1 MWPQGHMKAMFNQ
14 NIEIMLNQKLVIMKK
29 SLFVFAMTATVVLS
43 SCSSYFSVDE
53 MKQNYER
60 RAHSTTIVGK
70 MLKTDEREADVYN
83 NVSVYMNEREVERP
97 FKVIAL
103 GAYRPFII
111 PLIRR
116 ERPRIEK
123 YYFLRAAKQAR
134 KLKADGVII
143 DDKNNYRI
151 IKYTD

>member
-1 MWPQGHMKAMFNQ
+1 MRG
-14 NIEIMLNQKLVIMKK
+14 
-29 SLFVFAMTATVVLS
+29 ATVVTAAPLS
-43 SCSSYFSVDE
+43 LIPSSSIPLPSE
-53 MKQNYER
+53 GG
-60 RAHSTTIVGK
+60 H
-70 MLKTDEREADVYN
+70 
-83 NVSVYMNEREVERP
+83 
-97 FKVIAL
+97 

>member
-1 MWPQGHMKAMFNQ
+1 
-14 NIEIMLNQKLVIMKK
+14 MKK
-29 SLFVFAMTATVVLS
+29 KSILTFTLVAAMTLT
-43 SCSSYFSVDE
+43 SCSSYFSVE
-53 MKQNYER
+53 KMKSNYDR
-60 RAHSTTIVGK
+60 RAHSTTLAGK
-70 MLKTDEREADVYN
+70 LLKTDQREADIYN
-83 NVSVYMNEREVERP
+83 KVTVFMNEKEVTRP
-97 FKVIAL
+97 FQVTAL
-103 GAYRPFII
+103 GAYRPLII

-123 YYFLRAAKQAR
+123 YYFLRAAKQAY

>member
-1 MWPQGHMKAMFNQ
+1 
-14 NIEIMLNQKLVIMKK
+14 MKK
-29 SLFVFAMTATVVLS
+29 KNFVFFLMALAIVLT

-53 MKQNYER
+53 MKKNYER
-60 RAHSTTIVGK
+60 RAHSTTIIGK
-70 MLKTDEREADVYN
+70 LLKTDEREADVYN
-83 NVSVYMNEREVERP
+83 NVSVYMNESEVERP
-97 FKVIAL
+97 FKVVAL
-103 GAYRPFII
+103 GAYRPFVL

-151 IKYTD
+151 IQFTDK

>member
-1 MWPQGHMKAMFNQ
+1 MALA
-14 NIEIMLNQKLVIMKK
+14 I
-29 SLFVFAMTATVVLS
+29 VLK

-53 MKQNYER
+53 MKKNYER
-60 RAHSTTIVGK
+60 RAHSTTIIGK
-70 MLKTDEREADVYN
+70 LLKTDEREADVYN
-83 NVSVYMNEREVERP
+83 NVSVYMNESEVERP
-97 FKVIAL
+97 FKVVAL
-103 GAYRPFII
+103 GAYRPFVL

-151 IKYTD
+151 IQFTDK

>member
-1 MWPQGHMKAMFNQ
+1 
-14 NIEIMLNQKLVIMKK
+14 MKK
-29 SLFVFAMTATVVLS
+29 KNFVFLMALAIVLK

-53 MKQNYER
+53 MKKNYER
-60 RAHSTTIVGK
+60 RAHSTTIIGK
-70 MLKTDEREADVYN
+70 LLKTDEREADVYN
-83 NVSVYMNEREVERP
+83 NVSVYMNESEVERP
-97 FKVIAL
+97 FKVVAL
-103 GAYRPFII
+103 GAYRPFVL

-151 IKYTD
+151 IQFTDK

>member
-1 MWPQGHMKAMFNQ
+1 MKAMFNQ
-14 NIEIMLNQKLVIMKK
+14 NIEIMFNQKLVIMKK
-29 SLFVFAMTATVVLS
+29 SLFVFAMIATVVLS

>member
-1 MWPQGHMKAMFNQ
+1 
-14 NIEIMLNQKLVIMKK
+14 MKK
-29 SLFVFAMTATVVLS
+29 LFISAMVATVLLS
-43 SCSSYFSVDE
+43 SCSAYFSVDK
-53 MKQNYER
+53 MKANYER

-70 MLKTDEREADVYN
+70 MLKTHEREADVYN
-83 NVSVYMNEREVERP
+83 NVSVYMNEKEVTRP

-103 GAYRPFII
+103 GAYRPLVFPIF
-111 PLIRR
+111 RR

-134 KLKADGVII
+134 KLRADGVII

-151 IKYTD
+151 IKFEDK

>member
-1 MWPQGHMKAMFNQ
+1 MVA
-14 NIEIMLNQKLVIMKK
+14 
-29 SLFVFAMTATVVLS
+29 AMTLT
-43 SCSSYFSVDE
+43 SCSSYFSVE
-53 MKQNYER
+53 KMKSNYDR
-60 RAHSTTIVGK
+60 RAHSTTLAGK
-70 MLKTDEREADVYN
+70 LLKTDQREADIYN
-83 NVSVYMNEREVERP
+83 KVTVFMNEKEVTRP
-97 FKVIAL
+97 FQVTAL
-103 GAYRPFII
+103 GAYRPLII

-123 YYFLRAAKQAR
+123 YYFLRAAKQAY

>member
-1 MWPQGHMKAMFNQ
+1 
-14 NIEIMLNQKLVIMKK
+14 MKK
-29 SLFVFAMTATVVLS
+29 KNYVLLMALAIVLT

-53 MKQNYER
+53 MKKNYER
-60 RAHSTTIVGK
+60 RAHSTTIIGK
-70 MLKTDEREADVYN
+70 LLKTDEREADVYN
-83 NVSVYMNEREVERP
+83 NVSVYMNESEVERP
-97 FKVIAL
+97 FKVVAL
-103 GAYRPFII
+103 GAYRPFVL

-151 IKYTD
+151 IQFTDK

>member
-1 MWPQGHMKAMFNQ
+1 
-14 NIEIMLNQKLVIMKK
+14 MKK
-29 SLFVFAMTATVVLS
+29 KIFVFATAFVIVLS

-53 MKQNYER
+53 MKKNYER

-70 MLKTDEREADVYN
+70 LLNTDEREADVYN
-83 NVSVYMNEREVERP
+83 NVSVYMNESEVERP

-151 IKYTD
+151 IQFND

>member
-1 MWPQGHMKAMFNQ
+1 MK
-14 NIEIMLNQKLVIMKK
+14 KLVFFTMF
-29 SLFVFAMTATVVLS
+29 SVVLLS
-43 SCSSYFSVDE
+43 SCSSYFSVE
-53 MKQNYER
+53 KMKENYER
-60 RAHSTTIVGK
+60 RAHSTTLVGK
-70 MLKTDEREADVYN
+70 LLKTHVREADVYN
-83 NVSVYMNEREVERP
+83 NITVYMNEKEVTRP

-103 GAYRPFII
+103 GAYRPLIL
-111 PLIRR
+111 PLIRP

-151 IKYTD
+151 IKFTE

>member
-1 MWPQGHMKAMFNQ
+1 MNQAAHLFLIFVDMFNLQ
-14 NIEIMLNQKLVIMKK
+14 QHATMKK
-29 SLFVFAMTATVVLS
+29 NFIPTIAVITTIIFT
-43 SCSSYFSVDE
+43 SCSSYFSVE
-53 MKQNYER
+53 KMKSNYER

-70 MLKTDEREADVYN
+70 MLSTDKHEADVYN
-83 NVSVYMNEREVERP
+83 SVRVYMNEKEVERP
-97 FKVIAL
+97 FQVIAL
-103 GAYRPFII
+103 GAYRPLIL

-123 YYFLRAAKQAR
+123 YYFLRAAKQAY

-151 IKYTD
+151 IKYLD

>member
-1 MWPQGHMKAMFNQ
+1 MKWMIQLYESSLIFVG
-14 NIEIMLNQKLVIMKK
+14 IFKQKNATMKK
-29 SLFVFAMTATVVLS
+29 NIIPTIAVVVILFT
-43 SCSSYFSVDE
+43 SCSSYFSVE
-53 MKQNYER
+53 KMKSNYER

-70 MLKTDEREADVYN
+70 MLSTDKRETNIYN
-83 NVSVYMNEREVERP
+83 AVKVYMNEKEVEHP
-97 FKVIAL
+97 FQVIAL

-123 YYFLRAAKQAR
+123 YYFLRAAKQAY

>member
-1 MWPQGHMKAMFNQ
+1 
-14 NIEIMLNQKLVIMKK
+14 MKK
-29 SLFVFAMTATVVLS
+29 KEKFVFTLAIAMMLT
-43 SCSSYFSVDE
+43 SCSSYFSVE
-53 MKQNYER
+53 KMKSNYER
-60 RAHSTTIVGK
+60 RAHSTTLAGK
-70 MLKTDEREADVYN
+70 LLKTDKRESDIFN
-83 NVSVYMNEREVERP
+83 NVSVFMNEKEVTRP
-97 FKVIAL
+97 FKVTAL

-123 YYFLRAAKQAR
+123 YYFLRAAKQAY

-151 IKYTD
+151 IKYTDQ